1 MQIRRLFLLATAGA
15 LIAGCDSGPGPVDLD
30 GRSPVVSDLGFS
42 PATVFSAGTDETVE
56 ASLTVQVDASDA
68 DGDLDTVFFIV
79 QSPVPGADPVGT
91 ADVEAAGN
99 GRYSADMTLLL
110 PRGLAGTFPVLAF
123 ASDTEG
129 RMSNRAIGTLVVE
142 GGSEPPVITAADVPA
157 TVTRPAQGEPPV
169 QFTVTATVED
179 PDGLG
184 NILRV
189 ETVVNGSAELLLCDD
204 GGTGTCNPGFGTSG
218 DLTAGDGVFSL
229 TLQIESSNALGDN
242 EFVFTAFDRAGLE
255 SEPVTRTLT
264 VE

>member
-1 MQIRRLFLLATAGA
+1 MILRRLFLLATAGA

-30 GRSPVVSDLGFS
+30 GHSPVVDDLSFN
-42 PATVFSAGTDETVE
+42 PTKVFSAGMGETIEVE
-56 ASLTVQVDASDA
+56 LTVVVDASDA
-68 DGDLDTVFFIV
+68 DGDLETVFFIV

-91 ADVEAAGN
+91 AELDVTGD
-99 GRYSADMTLLL
+99 GRYSVDMTLLL
-110 PRGLAGTFPVLAF
+110 PRGLEGTFPVLAF
-123 ASDTEG
+123 ASDREG
-129 RMSNRAIGTLVVE
+129 RMSNRAVSTLIVE
-142 GGSEPPVITAADVPA
+142 GGSEPPVITDVDLPA

-189 ETVVNGSAELLLCDD
+189 ETVVNGATELLLCDD
-204 GGTGTCNPGFGTSG
+204 GGTGTCNSGFGPSG
-218 DLTAGDGVFSL
+218 DLVAGDGVYSL
-229 TLQIESSNALGDN
+229 TLQIESSNAIGDN

-255 SEPVTRTLT
+255 SEPVTRILT